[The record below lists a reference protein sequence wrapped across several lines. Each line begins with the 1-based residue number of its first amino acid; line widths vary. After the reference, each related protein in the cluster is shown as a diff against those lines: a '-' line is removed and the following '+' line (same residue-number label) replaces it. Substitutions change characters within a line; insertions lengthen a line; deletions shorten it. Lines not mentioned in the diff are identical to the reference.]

1 MVTRMTTAA
10 GHPAEGEVS
19 SPARTALR
27 VLATAMLEDL
37 DALAD
42 RLTLMVMRAEPCY
55 AELGVSAPDALRENL
70 GGTSNAASS
79 HWASSCRPGSTRTTP
94 PGRPAANVPGRAC
107 LWRRSSTPTAW
118 AAR

>member
-1 MVTRMTTAA
+1 MTTAA

-42 RLTLMVMRAEPCY
+42 RLTLLVMRAEPGY
-55 AELGVSAPDALRENL
+55 A
-70 GGTSNAASS
+70 
-79 HWASSCRPGSTRTTP
+79 
-94 PGRPAANVPGRAC
+94 
-107 LWRRSSTPTAW
+107 
-118 AAR
+118 